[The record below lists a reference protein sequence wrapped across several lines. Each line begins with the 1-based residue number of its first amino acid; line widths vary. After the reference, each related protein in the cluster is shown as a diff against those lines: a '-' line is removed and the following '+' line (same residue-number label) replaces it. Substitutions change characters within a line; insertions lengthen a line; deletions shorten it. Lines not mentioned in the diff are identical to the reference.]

1 MNKLALTFALILLAG
16 LTNTLRCQEESKK
29 RTVGISA
36 SLQNNV
42 YGINIPIW
50 LSQKFVLAPTFG
62 INYAGTVGTD
72 YTLGIMPKFYLKE
85 AKKLASFIDFKVA
98 GIFNAPQSSFDK
110 NSKTDL
116 LIGVGFGG
124 EYFFND
130 NFSIG
135 AEFQGNLT
143 SSDKNSNRFG
153 NPGNVNFNLAT
164 AATINIYFTK

>member
-1 MNKLALTFALILLAG
+1 MNKITLTVAMVLLVGFA
-16 LTNTLRCQEESKK
+16 NSLRCQEEAKK

-50 LSQKFVLAPTFG
+50 LSQKFVLAPTLG
-62 INYAGTVGTD
+62 VNYAGNVGTD
-72 YTLGIMPKFYLKE
+72 YTIGIMPKIYLKE
-85 AKKLASFIDFKVA
+85 ANKLASFIDIKLA
-98 GIFNAPQSSFDK
+98 GIFNSPQSSFDK

-116 LIGVGFGG
+116 VVGIGFGG

-130 NFSIG
+130 NFSVG

-143 SSDKNSNRFG
+143 SSDSNSNRFG

-164 AATINIYFTK
+164 AVTVNVYFAK